1 MSKMRSVAGIWTAMV
16 MILLFS
22 TWAMGQDIKLPAGT
36 KFTVGWSNA
45 SLGNPWRIAMVK
57 MVEEEAKKYPSV
69 NLLITNAEDKAAK
82 QISDAEDLMAKGI
95 NILMLSP
102 TTLHGVNPV
111 VDKAAEK
118 KIPLVV
124 VQRETSNKNYTA
136 LVGNE
141 DVSLGMMTVVE
152 MARILGNEG
161 KIAVVE
167 GIAGASSTLGRTQ
180 GIKSALSNFPN
191 LKLVSLQPGD
201 YQEAKAI
208 TATENII
215 QANPDLNG
223 VITHSGTMAR
233 GALKALRNAGKAG
246 KVVVVSIG
254 SENHVLKEIKRG
266 NMHSTVMEPTRVGV
280 EGFRVALRLL
290 VGEKLPKLN
299 PTFAPVV
306 NSYNIDSWVKMDGPD
321 DSWVW

>member
-1 MSKMRSVAGIWTAMV
+1 
-16 MILLFS
+16 
-22 TWAMGQDIKLPAGT
+22 
-36 KFTVGWSNA
+36 
-45 SLGNPWRIAMVK
+45 
-57 MVEEEAKKYPSV
+57 
-69 NLLITNAEDKAAK
+69 
-82 QISDAEDLMAKGI
+82 
-95 NILMLSP
+95 
-102 TTLHGVNPV
+102 
-111 VDKAAEK
+111 
-118 KIPLVV
+118 
-124 VQRETSNKNYTA
+124 
-136 LVGNE
+136 
-141 DVSLGMMTVVE
+141 VSLGMMTVVE

-180 GIKSALSNFPN
+180 GIKSALANFPN

-208 TATENII
+208 TAAENII

-233 GALKALRNAGKAG
+233 GALKALKNAGKAG

-290 VGEKLPKLN
+290 AGERLPKLN

-306 NSYNIDSWVKMDGPD
+306 NSFNIDAWVKMDGPD

>member
-1 MSKMRSVAGIWTAMV
+1 MRKMRFGVILC
-16 MILLFS
+16 MILAVGVWLS
-22 TWAMGQDIKLPAGT
+22 VPALAQDIKLPAGK

-57 MVEEEAKKYPSV
+57 MVEEEAKKYPGI

-95 NILMLSP
+95 NMLMLSP
-102 TTLHGVNPV
+102 TTLHGVNPI

-136 LVGNE
+136 LVWN
-141 DVSLGMMTVVE
+141 DDISLGIMAALE
-152 MARILGNEG
+152 MSRILGNEG
-161 KIAVVE
+161 KVAVIE
-167 GIAGASSTLGRTQ
+167 GISGASSSLGRTQ
-180 GIKSALSNFPN
+180 GIKSALANYPN
-191 LKLVSLQPGD
+191 IKLVSLQPGD
-201 YQEAKAI
+201 YQEAKGL
-208 TATENII
+208 TAMENII

-223 VITHSGTMAR
+223 VISHSGSMAR
-233 GALKALRNAGKAG
+233 GALKALKNAGKAG
-246 KVVVVSIG
+246 KIILVSIG

-266 NMHSTVMEPTRVGV
+266 SMHSTAMESTRVGV

-290 VGEKLPKLN
+290 AGEKLPKLN

-306 NSYNIDSWVKMDGPD
+306 NSYNIDQWVRMDGPD

>member
-1 MSKMRSVAGIWTAMV
+1 MRKKETFLIIFMAVMGIF
-16 MILLFS
+16 LLADWSF
-22 TWAMGQDIKLPAGT
+22 AQDIKLPPGK
-36 KFTVGWSNA
+36 KFIVGWSNA

-57 MVEEEAKKYPSV
+57 MVEEEAKKYPNV
-69 NLLITNAEDKAAK
+69 TLLITNAEDKAAK

-136 LVGNE
+136 LVWND
-141 DVSLGMMTVVE
+141 DVSLGIMTVVE

-161 KIAVVE
+161 KIAVIE

-180 GIKSALSNFPN
+180 GIKSAITNFPN
-191 LKLVSLQPGD
+191 LKLISLQPGD

-208 TATENII
+208 TAMENIM

-233 GALKALRNAGKAG
+233 GALKALKNMGKAG
-246 KVVVVSIG
+246 KIVIVSIG

-280 EGFRVALRLL
+280 EGFRVALRILA
-290 VGEKLPKLN
+290 GEKIPKLN

-306 NSYNIDSWVKMDGPD
+306 NSYNVDAWVKMEWPD

>member
-1 MSKMRSVAGIWTAMV
+1 MKSAKRMIWIALALWVVAGFA
-16 MILLFS
+16 
-22 TWAMGQDIKLPAGT
+22 GQALAQEIKLPAGK

-57 MVEEEAKKYPSV
+57 MVEEEAKKYPGVS
-69 NLLITNAEDKAAK
+69 LLITNAEDKAAK
-82 QISDAEDLMAKGI
+82 QISDAEDLLARGI
-95 NILMLSP
+95 DILMLSP
-102 TTLHGVNPV
+102 TTLHGVNPI
-111 VDKAAEK
+111 VDKAVEK

-136 LVGNE
+136 LVWN
-141 DVSLGMMTVVE
+141 DDTALGMMAAIE
-152 MARILGNEG
+152 MVRLLGMEG

-180 GIKSALSNFPN
+180 GIKAALANYPN
-191 LKLVSLQPGD
+191 LKLASLQPGD

-208 TATENII
+208 TAMENII

-246 KVVVVSIG
+246 KVALVSIG

-266 NMHSTVMEPTRVGV
+266 GMHSTVMEPTRVGV
-280 EGFRVALRLL
+280 EGFRVALQLL
-290 VGEKLPKLN
+290 SGQKLPKLN
-299 PTFAPVV
+299 PTFAPIV
-306 NSYNIDSWVKMDGPD
+306 NAYNVDSWVKMDGPD

>member
-1 MSKMRSVAGIWTAMV
+1 MLSL
-16 MILLFS
+16 MITIGFLSL
-22 TWAMGQDIKLPAGT
+22 ALAQDIKLPPGK
-36 KFTVGWSNA
+36 KFKIGWSNA
-45 SLGNPWRIAMVK
+45 SLGNPWRIAMVE
-57 MVEEEAKKYPSV
+57 MVKEEAKKYPGV
-69 NLLITNAEDKAAK
+69 ELLITNAEDKAAK
-82 QISDAEDLMAKGI
+82 QIADAEDLLAKGI
-95 NILMLSP
+95 DLLMLSP

-124 VQRETSNKNYTA
+124 VQRETSNRNFTA
-136 LVGNE
+136 LVWND
-141 DVSLGMMTVVE
+141 DVSLGMMAAGE

-161 KIAVVE
+161 KIAIVE

-180 GIKSALSNFPN
+180 GIKAALASYPN
-191 LKLVSLQPGD
+191 IKVVATQPGD

-215 QANPDLNG
+215 QANPELDG
-223 VITHSGTMAR
+223 IISHSGTMSR

-246 KVVVVSIG
+246 KVIIVSIG

-280 EGFRVALRLL
+280 EGFHVALKILA
-290 VGEKLPKLN
+290 GQKLPKLN

-306 NSYNIDSWVKMDGPD
+306 NVYNVDQWVRMDAPD

>member
-1 MSKMRSVAGIWTAMV
+1 MKKMQRCTVLAAALVLILAFPTWT
-16 MILLFS
+16 I
-22 TWAMGQDIKLPAGT
+22 GQDIKLPAGK
-36 KFTVGWSNA
+36 KFTIGWSNA

-57 MVEEEAKKYPSV
+57 MVEEEAKRYPNV
-69 NLLITNAEDKAAK
+69 TLLTTNAEDKAAK

-124 VQRETSNKNYTA
+124 VQRETSNRNYTA
-136 LVGNE
+136 LVWN
-141 DVSLGMMTVVE
+141 DDISLGMMAAIE
-152 MARILGNEG
+152 MSRILGNEG
-161 KIAVVE
+161 KVAVIE
-167 GIAGASSTLGRTQ
+167 GIPGASSTLGRTQ
-180 GIKSALSNFPN
+180 GIKSAMANYPN
-191 LKLVSLQPGD
+191 IKLVSMQPGD

-208 TATENII
+208 TAMENII

-223 VITHSGTMAR
+223 VITQGGTMAR

-246 KVVVVSIG
+246 KVILVSIG

-280 EGFRVALRLL
+280 EGFRVALRILA
-290 VGEKLPKLN
+290 GENLPKLN

-306 NSYNIDSWVKMDGPD
+306 NSFNIDQWVKMDGPD